1 MLFVNILF
9 QPVQM
14 TDMVLIVSRSVTVR
28 MVLSVMMQLGNVSVQ
43 LVGLVAAVLNHVLPP
58 G

>member
-43 LVGLVAAVLNHVLPP
+43 LVGLVAAVLNHVHPP